1 MLIVDLIFDDMVNGS
16 YVSLSIRVQHPQIK
30 WRCLHCERKN
40 HPKKTISILPNK
52 KMTMTMTM
60 TMTMKSLSLQVNEDH
75 PVVIDPCLDSVFV
88 AVVDDVV
95 DIAASPFVVD
105 NVVAVVLLLLL
116 LLLLVIITTMV
127 IQ

>member
-1 MLIVDLIFDDMVNGS
+1 
-16 YVSLSIRVQHPQIK
+16 
-30 WRCLHCERKN
+30 
-40 HPKKTISILPNK
+40 
-52 KMTMTMTM
+52 MTMTM

-88 AVVDDVV
+88 AVVDVV

-116 LLLLVIITTMV
+116 VLVLVIVTMMMV
-127 IQ
+127 VQ

>member
-1 MLIVDLIFDDMVNGS
+1 MIFDDMANGS

-40 HPKKTISILPNK
+40 PKRTISILPNK

-60 TMTMKSLSLQVNEDH
+60 TMKSLLSLQVNEDH
-75 PVVIDPCLDSVFV
+75 PVLIDPCLDSVFV
-88 AVVDDVV
+88 AVVDDV

-116 LLLLVIITTMV
+116 VLLEITMMMV
-127 IQ
+127 VQ